1 MSAEPESATPA
12 AVAEPTAAPAAPP
25 DPPPRRRAG
34 LFRVHAFEGVT
45 LASMLVAAVF
55 LRAQGLRMDWE
66 TVRWI
71 VVPPLG
77 KLPAALGLG
86 VALQLLYRLLT
97 RNPLRAYLREL
108 VRPEWWILWL
118 RLMLALVVMQYGYH
132 WMKVSVPLVNPRL
145 WDHALWQLDT
155 RLHFGISPSI
165 FVVNLFAGT
174 PLVPLL
180 DRWYGLWV
188 TTVFAT
194 LTFWSAGLDAPL
206 RRRILLSSVL
216 LWTLGSWVYM
226 SVPALGPVYLVSR
239 VFDSVSG
246 EVPGARGA
254 QQVLRENY
262 GRIVEGRRSGTLRQ
276 LNPTRGI
283 AAMPSLHVGLHF
295 LFFLW
300 ARRRARPLAV
310 PFALATALTF
320 AGSLLTGWHYAV
332 DGYAGMLLAWLCYR
346 AARWHEGEDPVED
359 PAFPRALT
367 LPSPHQEGAHS
378 PLSS

>member
-1 MSAEPESATPA
+1 MSVEPDPAAAEPPAT
-12 AVAEPTAAPAAPP
+12 PP
-25 DPPPRRRAG
+25 DPATRPRAG
-34 LFRVHAFEGVT
+34 LFRIHAFEGVAF
-45 LASMLVAAVF
+45 ASMLGAAVF

-71 VVPPLG
+71 VVPPFS

-86 VALQLLYRLLT
+86 VALQLLYRLLA
-97 RNPLRAYLREL
+97 RRPLRAYLREL
-108 VRPEWWILWL
+108 VRPRWWILWL

-155 RLHFGISPSI
+155 WLHFGLSPSV

-174 PLVPLL
+174 PLVGWL
-180 DRWYGLWV
+180 DRWYGVWV
-188 TTVFAT
+188 TTVLAT

-206 RRRILLSSVL
+206 RRRVLLSSVL

-226 SVPALGPVYLVSR
+226 SVPALGPAYLAPR
-239 VFDSVSG
+239 VFDPVLAG
-246 EVPGARGA
+246 MPGARGT

-262 GRIVEGRRSGTLRQ
+262 ARIVEGRRSGTLRQ

-283 AAMPSLHVGLHF
+283 AAMPSLHVGVHF

-300 ARRRARPLAV
+300 ARRRARPLAM

-320 AGSLLTGWHYAV
+320 AGSILTGWHYAV
-332 DGYAGMLLAWLCYR
+332 DGYVGMLLAWLCYR
-346 AARWHEGEDPVED
+346 IACWREGADPVED
-359 PAFPRALT
+359 PAFPR
-367 LPSPHQEGAHS
+367 SGA
-378 PLSS
+378 PARL